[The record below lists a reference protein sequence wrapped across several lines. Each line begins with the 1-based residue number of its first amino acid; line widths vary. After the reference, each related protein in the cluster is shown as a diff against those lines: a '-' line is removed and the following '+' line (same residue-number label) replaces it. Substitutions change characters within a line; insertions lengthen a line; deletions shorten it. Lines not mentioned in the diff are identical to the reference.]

1 VGGFSVEKF
10 GESFNGLLANECG
23 FSDSFSS
30 GSFNTCT
37 EEVAEQAPAGT
48 GGSGRRY
55 RAPAWWGDEPKKKK
69 AVERVE
75 LQIAAV
81 QKKITELRVSVDHTY
96 DLERMQRLIE
106 KIAALQVKLLALLA
120 KVDQIRKGE
129 DEEMAMVLVAVS
141 RMFH

>member
-1 VGGFSVEKF
+1 MAFQVGPFQTNFQQAVGG
-10 GESFNGLLANECG
+10 AQP
-23 FSDSFSS
+23 
-30 GSFNTCT
+30 
-37 EEVAEQAPAGT
+37 APQAT
-48 GGSGRRY
+48 GGGGRRY

-69 AVERVE
+69 AVEKVE

-96 DLERMQRLIE
+96 DLEQMQRLIE
-106 KIAALQVKLLALLA
+106 KIAALQTKLLALLA
-120 KVDQIRKGE
+120 KVDQIRKDE